1 MSILK
6 YNDYLTEKQIIILI
20 NESVL
25 VYSTKLV
32 NLLKRMPRNRIAVEL
47 LRLNKSDV
55 EGITQN
61 YIDVT
66 DRESFS
72 FTPDRRVQQ
81 MIGDRPVVFKAM
93 NARNLT
99 SSDKNNGIF
108 ERLGF
113 DRATQ
118 EKWSAGNGS
127 VLRILSETVTKTS
140 GKTYV
145 MAEERNADGSEKE
158 VARIAVLNK
167 EGLEVFA
174 PELETVWTTARNPL
188 RLGRMARAILTAG
201 SITFTDHELS
211 QFVEQFTATFDFA
224 ANALRQ
230 FDIVSGDDIHKW
242 YEGDR
247 YTRGGGSLNN
257 SCMTSAS
264 INKLSIYCNN
274 SNVSLVLLY
283 DDEGEII
290 DGIYQSNKIKGR
302 AILWKDCNINGEI
315 ATFMD
320 RIYTTFESD
329 TELFK
334 QFAEKEGF
342 FFKTNQGYGGQSISN
357 GTRTIDKPSIICSLD
372 ESDFQS
378 YPYMDTMYNVDITEN
393 KCSND
398 SDNLNGRIRFCQD
411 TGGGWSG
418 ADEDDGNSDDDYD
431 DDDDN

>member
-6 YNDYLTEKQIIILI
+6 YNDYLTEKQIINLI

-118 EKWSAGNGS
+118 EKWSAQNGS

-158 VARIAVLNK
+158 GARIAVLNK

-174 PELETVWTTARNPL
+174 PELESVWTTARNPL

-242 YEGDR
+242 YEGVR

-264 INKLSIYCNN
+264 RNKLAIYCNN
-274 SNVSLVLLY
+274 ANVSLVILY

-320 RIYTTFESD
+320 RIYTSYESD

-357 GTRTIDKPSIICSLD
+357 GTRTIDRPAIVCSLN
-372 ESDFQS
+372 ESDLSS
-378 YPYMDTMYNVDITEN
+378 YPYMDTMCYVDIDN
-393 KCSND
+393 DKCSND
-398 SDNLNGRIRFCQD
+398 SDNLEGRHRYCQD
-411 TGGGWSG
+411 TGGGWEG
-418 ADEDDGNSDDDYD
+418 PGDGDADRDDDDYD
-431 DDDDN
+431 DDF

>member
-6 YNDYLTEKQIIILI
+6 YNDYLTEKQIIKLI

-32 NLLKRMPRNRIAVEL
+32 NLLKRMPRNRISVEL

-81 MIGDRPVVFKAM
+81 MIGDRPVVFKAI

-145 MAEERNADGSEKE
+145 MAEERNVDGSEKE
-158 VARIAVLNK
+158 GARIAILNK

-174 PELETVWTTARNPL
+174 PELEAIWTTARNPL

-201 SITFTDHELS
+201 SVDFTDHELS

-242 YEGDR
+242 YDSVR

-257 SCMTSAS
+257 SCMSSAS
-264 INKLSIYCNN
+264 RSKLAIYCNN
-274 SNVSLVLLY
+274 SNVSLVILY

-290 DGIYQSNKIKGR
+290 DGVYQSNKIKGR

-320 RIYTTFESD
+320 RIYTSYESD

-357 GTRTIDKPSIICSLD
+357 GTRTIDRPVIICSLN
-372 ESDFQS
+372 ESDLSS
-378 YPYMDTMYNVDITEN
+378 YPYMDTMCYVDIDN
-393 KCSND
+393 DKCSND
-398 SDNLNGRIRFCQD
+398 SDNLEGRHRYCQD
-411 TGGGWSG
+411 TGGGSEG
-418 ADEDDGNSDDDYD
+418 PGDEDADRD
-431 DDDDN
+431 DDDDDW

>member
-6 YNDYLTEKQIIILI
+6 YNDYLTEKQIIKLI

-81 MIGDRPVVFKAM
+81 MIGDRPVVFKAI

-158 VARIAVLNK
+158 GARIAILNK

-174 PELETVWTTARNPL
+174 PELEAIWTTARNPL

-201 SITFTDHELS
+201 SVDFTDHELS

-242 YEGDR
+242 YDSVR

-257 SCMTSAS
+257 SCMSSAS
-264 INKLSIYCNN
+264 RSKLAIYCNN
-274 SNVSLVLLY
+274 SNVSLVILY

-290 DGIYQSNKIKGR
+290 DGVYQSNKIKGR

-357 GTRTIDKPSIICSLD
+357 GTRTIDRPVIVCSLN
-372 ESDFQS
+372 ESDLSS
-378 YPYMDTMYNVDITEN
+378 YPYMDTMCYVDIDNN

-398 SDNLNGRIRFCQD
+398 SDNLEGRHRYCQD
-411 TGGGWSG
+411 TGGGWEG
-418 ADEDDGNSDDDYD
+418 PGDEDHESD
-431 DDDDN
+431 DDDDDW

>member
-6 YNDYLTEKQIIILI
+6 YNDYLTEKQIINLI

-81 MIGDRPVVFKAM
+81 MLGDRPVVFKAV

-127 VLRILSETVTKTS
+127 ILRILSETVTKTS

-158 VARIAVLNK
+158 GARIAILNK

-174 PELETVWTTARNPL
+174 PELEAIWTTARNPL
-188 RLGRMARAILTAG
+188 RVGRMARAILTAG
-201 SITFTDHELS
+201 SVEFTDHELS

-242 YEGDR
+242 YDSVR

-257 SCMTSAS
+257 SCMSSAS
-264 INKLSIYCNN
+264 RSKLAIYCNN
-274 SNVSLVLLY
+274 SNVNLVILY
-283 DDEGEII
+283 DDEGEIV
-290 DGIYQSNKIKGR
+290 DGKYTSNKIKGR
-302 AILWKDCNINGEI
+302 AVLWKDCNINGEV

-320 RIYTTFESD
+320 RIYTSYESD

-357 GTRTIDKPSIICSLD
+357 GTRTIDRPAIVCSLD
-372 ESDFQS
+372 ESDLSS
-378 YPYMDTMYNVDITEN
+378 YPYMDTMCYVDIDNN

-398 SDNLNGRIRFCQD
+398 SDNLEGRHRYCQD
-411 TGGGWSG
+411 TGGGWEG
-418 ADEDDGNSDDDYD
+418 PGDEDADRD
-431 DDDDN
+431 DDDDDW